1 MTKMFW
7 KRIFSGSV
15 IMPTPSPHLPII
27 LSPHH
32 HAFLPLTHPCLHSP
46 LTHPYPHPVHLDLYE
61 DNNKEDN
68 DNEDND
74 YEETR
79 NRDNKDKDNNNED
92 NCSFNLPNLNLE

>member
-1 MTKMFW
+1 MQNLTKMSW
-7 KRIFSGSV
+7 QIIFSSPV
-15 IMPTPSPHLPII
+15 LPPSNLHLPII
-27 LSPHH
+27 LSPHQ
-32 HAFLPLTHPCLHSP
+32 PCLTHPCLHLP